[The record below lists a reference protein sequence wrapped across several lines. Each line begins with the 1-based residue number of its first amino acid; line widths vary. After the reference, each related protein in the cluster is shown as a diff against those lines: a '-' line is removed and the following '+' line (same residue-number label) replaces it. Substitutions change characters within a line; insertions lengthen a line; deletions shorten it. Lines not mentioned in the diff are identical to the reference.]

1 MATAY
6 IMIHDDKK
14 EEDRPS
20 PNYIV
25 HEYSKIHVANE
36 TRVSNFNRFQ
46 LNCAIRIVG
55 ERDEESNVEHYGM
68 RNYRLLMV

>member
-1 MATAY
+1 MT
-6 IMIHDDKK
+6 K

-20 PNYIV
+20 SNYSV
-25 HEYSKIHVANE
+25 HEYAASKIHVANE
-36 TRVSNFNRFQ
+36 TRVSNFNRLQ

-68 RNYRLLMV
+68 RNYRLLTV